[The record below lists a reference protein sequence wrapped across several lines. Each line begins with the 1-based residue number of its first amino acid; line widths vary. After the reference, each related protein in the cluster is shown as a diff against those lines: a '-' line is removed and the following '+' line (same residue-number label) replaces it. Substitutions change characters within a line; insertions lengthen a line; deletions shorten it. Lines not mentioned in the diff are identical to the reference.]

1 MCFELDWEVEDDSA
15 TVWEKKVG
23 MGLGAGRGEWGV
35 GMGIGWGMG
44 LEVDD
49 GERKGGGDGEWGK
62 EWGRMGEGVIRPC
75 LPRSYTEALVWPTG
89 G

>member
-49 GERKGGGDGEWGK
+49 GERKGE
-62 EWGRMGEGVIRPC
+62 
-75 LPRSYTEALVWPTG
+75 
-89 G
+89 